1 MVLFQIYGVA
11 VVAYAVYL
19 AFLLVAAACEDPDR

>member
-1 MVLFQIYGVA
+1 MILFQIYGAA
-11 VVAYAVYL
+11 VGAYAIYL